1 MSQMPESV
9 LLHKDE
15 KYNTGDYSIAYRP
28 LYIEAKENDGEDK
41 RNNYV
46 SYIPNYRI
54 KELLNHA
61 CRWIAT
67 NSNIPVSDVTQFVE
81 RFKDA
86 MIKESL
92 ADVDWETWEE

>member
-15 KYNTGDYSIAYRP
+15 KYNTGDNYSAYCP
-28 LYIEAKENDGEDK
+28 LYIEAREMDGDDK
-41 RNNYV
+41 RSNYV

-61 CRWIAT
+61 CGWIAA
-67 NSNIPVSDVTQFVE
+67 NSNIHVSEVAQFVE
-81 RFKDA
+81 RFKA
-86 MIKESL
+86 TMIKESL